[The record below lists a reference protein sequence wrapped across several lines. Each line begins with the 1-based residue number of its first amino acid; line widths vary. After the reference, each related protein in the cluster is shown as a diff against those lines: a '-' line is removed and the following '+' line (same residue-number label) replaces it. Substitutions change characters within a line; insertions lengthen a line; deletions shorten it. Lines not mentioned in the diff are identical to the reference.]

1 MIRKEGMVADKIVI
15 ERGPDRRR
23 THRLL
28 IRERRSGFE
37 RRHRHRA
44 RWIVRFESVLTHFRD
59 HPRAL
64 VSLLV
69 LANVFSALD
78 LVLTLILLRLGVSEG
93 NPLMRYLFHSGPV
106 QAAVVKFGLIA
117 AASLAIWT
125 LRRRRAAVEAA
136 LFVVGLYGAVVL
148 YEVVGLARLG

>member
-1 MIRKEGMVADKIVI
+1 MIRKNGMVADKVVI

-23 THRLL
+23 TRRFL
-28 IRERRSGFE
+28 IRERRSGYE
-37 RRHRHRA
+37 RRRQQRA
-44 RWIVRFESVLTHFRD
+44 RWIVKFEGVLTHVRD

-78 LVLTLILLRLGVSEG
+78 LMLTLILLRLGVAEG
-93 NPLMRYLFHSGPV
+93 NPLMRYLFHDGPV

-125 LRRRRAAVEAA
+125 LRRRRAAIEAA

-148 YEVVGLARLG
+148 YEILGLARLA

>member
-1 MIRKEGMVADKIVI
+1 MIARESVH

-28 IRERRSGFE
+28 LRERRSGYE

-44 RWIVRFESVLTHFRD
+44 RWSVAFEAFLAYFRD
-59 HPRAL
+59 HPSAL
-64 VSLLV
+64 VTLLV

-78 LVLTLILLRLGVSEG
+78 LMLTLILLRLGVAEG
-93 NPLMRYLFHSGPV
+93 NPLMRYLFGEGPV
-106 QAAVVKFGLIA
+106 QAAVVKSGLIA

-125 LRRRRAAVEAA
+125 MRRRRVAVEAA
-136 LFVVGLYGAVVL
+136 LFVAGLYSAVVV
-148 YEVVGLARLG
+148 YEILGLARLG